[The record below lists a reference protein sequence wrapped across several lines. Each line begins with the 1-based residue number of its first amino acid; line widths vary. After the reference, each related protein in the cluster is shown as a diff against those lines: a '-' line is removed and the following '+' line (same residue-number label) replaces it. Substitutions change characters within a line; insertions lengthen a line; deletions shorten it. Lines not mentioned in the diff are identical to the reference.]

1 MSQSVLSKLTRSG
14 CAIALALAA
23 VACGE
28 AEKDPDAKAIVLRAP
43 VNQKAGPSMAQ
54 FAANGFTVLASGS
67 AEKSVASLV
76 AGETLTGELE
86 SSDDR
91 MPDGQ
96 YLDGWLFSTSERIE
110 LTVAVASDD
119 FDTVL
124 LIYGGDEVIA
134 SNDDFDGTN
143 SGLTVTLE
151 PGDYGAF
158 VTSYSQGE
166 TGSYRIRAEV
176 GGGGGSAGVME
187 GRLEPGPTLSDGTYY
202 TDFQMSGRAG
212 DRVTISM
219 TSSDFDTYLLL
230 LRDGEIIASNDDA
243 DGTDSEIVH
252 ILPTTGTYTIRA
264 NSFAEGATG
273 AFTIR
278 VSTEENAVQPFAGF
292 GSGGDPNGRYAL
304 LVGIDDY
311 PGTGSDLRGPVED
324 ARIME
329 RVLTEKY
336 GFDPA
341 NIVTL
346 NDADATR
353 QNIAMGIAQHL
364 GQAGPD
370 GVAVFFYSGHGTQ
383 IGENIGLTGDLDP
396 EPRGEG
402 DEAIYIY
409 GHDYESSI
417 LVDEE
422 LGYLMETLS
431 ANRKLVVVDACHSGE
446 ITRAGG
452 DAPQSKRV
460 DINDPDVAEHLQL
473 PRTFVSSELK
483 ALDLDDMSLG
493 FGDFAQMADVFRN
506 PQTHIMWGSSTED
519 QVSFTS
525 NLGNNASVFT
535 YFVGEHLM
543 NLPESTSM
551 AEFQRL
557 VHDDV
562 SEWASDAGLTP
573 QNPQM
578 LGPNLNTSIGELLRQ
593 R

>member
-1 MSQSVLSKLTRSG
+1 
-14 CAIALALAA
+14 
-23 VACGE
+23 
-28 AEKDPDAKAIVLRAP
+28 
-43 VNQKAGPSMAQ
+43 
-54 FAANGFTVLASGS
+54 
-67 AEKSVASLV
+67 
-76 AGETLTGELE
+76 
-86 SSDDR
+86 
-91 MPDGQ
+91 
-96 YLDGWLFSTSERIE
+96 
-110 LTVAVASDD
+110 
-119 FDTVL
+119 
-124 LIYGGDEVIA
+124 
-134 SNDDFDGTN
+134 
-143 SGLTVTLE
+143 
-151 PGDYGAF
+151 
-158 VTSYSQGE
+158 
-166 TGSYRIRAEV
+166 
-176 GGGGGSAGVME
+176 
-187 GRLEPGPTLSDGTYY
+187 
-202 TDFQMSGRAG
+202 
-212 DRVTISM
+212 
-219 TSSDFDTYLLL
+219 
-230 LRDGEIIASNDDA
+230 
-243 DGTDSEIVH
+243 
-252 ILPTTGTYTIRA
+252 
-264 NSFAEGATG
+264 
-273 AFTIR
+273 
-278 VSTEENAVQPFAGF
+278 
-292 GSGGDPNGRYAL
+292 
-304 LVGIDDY
+304 
-311 PGTGSDLRGPVED
+311 
-324 ARIME
+324 
-329 RVLTEKY
+329 
-336 GFDPA
+336 
-341 NIVTL
+341 
-346 NDADATR
+346 
-353 QNIAMGIAQHL
+353 
-364 GQAGPD
+364 
-370 GVAVFFYSGHGTQ
+370 
-383 IGENIGLTGDLDP
+383 LTGDLDP

-562 SEWASDAGLTP
+562 SEWADDAGLTP

>member
-1 MSQSVLSKLTRSG
+1 MGCILT
-14 CAIALALAA
+14 LAVAA
-23 VACGE
+23 GACGE
-28 AEKDPDAKAIVLRAP
+28 AEKDPDAKALVLSAP
-43 VNQKAGPSMAQ
+43 VNRKAGPSMAQ
-54 FAANGFTVLASGS
+54 FAANGFTALAEGA
-67 AEKSVASLV
+67 AEKSS
-76 AGETLTGELE
+76 GQLTFNENLSGDLTT
-86 SSDDR
+86 SDEAF
-91 MPDGQ
+91 PNGQ
-96 YLDGWLFSTSERIE
+96 HFDVWTFVLSDPVE
-110 LTVAVASDD
+110 LTVAVRSDD
-119 FDTVL
+119 FDTMLMVAS
-124 LIYGGDEVIA
+124 DEEILA

-151 PGDYGAF
+151 PGRYGVF
-158 VTSYSQGE
+158 VTSYGAGD
-166 TGSYRIRAEV
+166 TGAYRLRAETS
-176 GGGGGSAGVME
+176 GGSGGVLQ
-187 GRLEPGPTLSDGTYY
+187 GRLESGPTLQDGTYF
-202 TDFQMSGRAG
+202 TDFQINGQAG
-212 DRVTISM
+212 DRVTITM
-219 TSSDFDTYLLL
+219 ESSEFDTYLLL
-230 LRDGEIIASNDDA
+230 LQDGEIIASNDDA
-243 DGTDSEIVH
+243 EGTNSQVVH
-252 ILPTTGTYTIRA
+252 VLPTTGSYTVRA
-264 NSFAEGATG
+264 NSYAAGATG

-278 VSTEENAVQPFAGF
+278 VDLEEDAVRPFAGF

-311 PGTGSDLRGPVED
+311 PGTGSDLNGPVED

-329 RVLTEKY
+329 RVLTEKF

-353 QNIAMGIAQHL
+353 QNIATGIAQHL

-396 EPRGEG
+396 EPRGQG

-409 GHDYESSI
+409 GHSYESSI
-417 LVDEE
+417 LLDEE
-422 LGYLMETLS
+422 LGYLMESLG
-431 ANRKLVVVDACHSGE
+431 AGRKLVVVDACHSGE
-446 ITRAGG
+446 ITRAGSG
-452 DAPQSKRV
+452 SPQSKRV
-460 DINDPDVAEHLQL
+460 DITDPEVAEHLQL

-483 ALDLDDMSLG
+483 ALDLGDMSLG
-493 FGDFAQMADVFRN
+493 FGDFSQMADVFRN

-535 YFVGEHLM
+535 YFVGEHIM
-543 NLPESTSM
+543 NSPESITLG
-551 AEFQRL
+551 ELQRM

-562 SEWASDAGLTP
+562 SEWANEAGLTP

-578 LGPNLNTSIGELLRQ
+578 RGPNQNTSIGDLLRQ